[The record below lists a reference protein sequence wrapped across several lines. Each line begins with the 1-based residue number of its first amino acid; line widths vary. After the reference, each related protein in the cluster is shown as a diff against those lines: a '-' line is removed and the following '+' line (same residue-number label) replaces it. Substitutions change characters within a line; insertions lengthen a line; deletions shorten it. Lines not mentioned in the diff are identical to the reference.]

1 MRKKSEFLH
10 NFNANKENFEP
21 IEIAWG
27 YHLSFY
33 LSHSPIRDDSI
44 HRG

>member
-21 IEIAWG
+21 SV
-27 YHLSFY
+27 HLPNQTFSR
-33 LSHSPIRDDSI
+33 LSRNYKQKPH
-44 HRG
+44 GT